1 MSDASAKADTVVSQ
15 VPARMDRLPWARWH
29 WLVIAA
35 LGITRILDGLEVTI
49 VGVIASVLTEPVS
62 GPNLSGSQ
70 IGLARSIYIVGAIT
84 GALIIDKFWGWRIA
98 FGLGG
103 ILGIGI
109 LLIRRY
115 LPESPRWLAAHGRS
129 DEAERIVGG
138 EGAESK
144 ELPNTEE
151 EEDR

>member
-1 MSDASAKADTVVSQ
+1 LSDVSAKADTVVSQ
-15 VPARMDRLPWARWH
+15 VPARIDRLLWARWH

-35 LGITRILDGLEVTI
+35 LGITWILDGLEVTI
-49 VGVIASVLTEPVS
+49 VGVIASVLIEPVS

-115 LPESPRWLAAHGRS
+115 LPESPRWLAAYGRS